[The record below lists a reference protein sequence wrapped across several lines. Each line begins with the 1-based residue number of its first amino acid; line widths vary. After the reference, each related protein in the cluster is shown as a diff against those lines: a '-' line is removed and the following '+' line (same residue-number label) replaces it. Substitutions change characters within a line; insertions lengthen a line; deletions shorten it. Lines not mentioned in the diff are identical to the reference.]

1 MVTKLNKLENT
12 HKEDFYISDS
22 TECVYQP
29 DQKERKLFTFI
40 KGSKDRDFYNLL
52 ISRGFRR
59 SQNILYNQVCEGC
72 NKCIPIR
79 IKTNNFKAKKNQKRI
94 LSKGK
99 IFQRNITE
107 KATYEQF
114 YLFKEY
120 LNYKHPD
127 SEMND
132 MIFADYYS
140 MIKNSGID
148 TKIIEYRLDNI
159 LISSCITD
167 FLDDALSMVYSFYSP
182 YLKKYSLGKFMI
194 LDHIVFSEK
203 YNKELIYLGYWIS
216 GCKEMEYKK
225 DFISSEILINGEWI
239 SYEKENKK

>member
-1 MVTKLNKLENT
+1 MVIKLNKLENT

-29 DQKERKLFTFI
+29 HQKERKLFTFI
-40 KGSKDRDFYNLL
+40 KGPKDQDFYNLL
-52 ISRGFRR
+52 ISKGFRR
-59 SQNILYNQVCEGC
+59 SQNIFYNQVCEGC

-79 IKTNNFKAKKNQKRI
+79 IKVSGFKETKNQKRI
-94 LSKGK
+94 YNKGK
-99 IFQRNITE
+99 IFHRNITE
-107 KATYEQF
+107 KVTYEQF

-120 LNYKHPD
+120 LDYKHPD

-148 TKIIEYRLDNI
+148 TKIIEYRLDNA

-182 YLKKYSLGKFMI
+182 YSTKHSLGKFMI
-194 LDHIVFSEK
+194 LDHIEFSK
-203 YNKELIYLGYWIS
+203 NYKKELIYLGYWIN

-225 DFISSEILINGEWI
+225 DFISFRHN
-239 SYEKENKK
+239 

>member
-40 KGSKDRDFYNLL
+40 KGSKDKDFYNLL

-167 FLDDALSMVYSFYSP
+167 FLKMYKINSSPDRKNIGIWVKNRKIAAVGLRVSKWIAFHGCSINISNLS
-182 YLKKYSLGKFMI
+182 LI
-194 LDHIVFSEK
+194 HI
-203 YNKELIYLGYWIS
+203 
-216 GCKEMEYKK
+216 
-225 DFISSEILINGEWI
+225 
-239 SYEKENKK
+239 

>member
-40 KGSKDRDFYNLL
+40 KGSKDKDFYNLL

-140 MIKNSGID
+140 MIK
-148 TKIIEYRLDNI
+148 I
-159 LISSCITD
+159 L
-167 FLDDALSMVYSFYSP
+167 V
-182 YLKKYSLGKFMI
+182 
-194 LDHIVFSEK
+194 
-203 YNKELIYLGYWIS
+203 
-216 GCKEMEYKK
+216 
-225 DFISSEILINGEWI
+225 
-239 SYEKENKK
+239 